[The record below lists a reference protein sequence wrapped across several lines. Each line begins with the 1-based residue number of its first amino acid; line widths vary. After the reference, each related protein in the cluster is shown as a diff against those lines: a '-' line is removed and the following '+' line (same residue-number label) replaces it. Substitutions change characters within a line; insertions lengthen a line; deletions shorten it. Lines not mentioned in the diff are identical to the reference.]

1 MSKLDKDQV
10 LSDFTE
16 AYKAKNGKEPSVEVK
31 SGWYSIDGGKNVRL
45 ATIVEMTE
53 ELSGSAATK
62 AEDKPAAKAETKKP
76 AAKKAKTTAKSAPK
90 KDASSKGYTVTKKG
104 DGYNPA
110 NYWLDYLASLGTDS
124 RTPQGFY

>member
-16 AYKAKNGKEPSVEVK
+16 AYKAKNGKEPEIEVK
-31 SGWYSIDGGKNVRL
+31 SGWYSVDGGKNVRL
-45 ATIVEMTE
+45 AAIVDMTA
-53 ELSGSAATK
+53 ELTGGEAPAK
-62 AEDKPAAKAETKKP
+62 AEEKPAAKTEAKKP
-76 AAKKAKTTAKSAPK
+76 AAKKAKAAPTAPAT
-90 KDASSKGYTVTKKG
+90 SKGYTVTKKG

-110 NYWLDYLASLGTDS
+110 NFWLDYLASLGSDS

>member
-16 AYKAKNGKEPSVEVK
+16 AYKAKNGKEPSIEVK

-45 ATIVEMTE
+45 AAIAEMTA
-53 ELSGSAATK
+53 ELGGEAPAAEK
-62 AEDKPAAKAETKKP
+62 AEAKPAPKKAAKKPAAKAKP
-76 AAKKAKTTAKSAPK
+76 AASVP
-90 KDASSKGYTVTKKG
+90 ASSTGFTVVKKG
-104 DGYNPA
+104 DGFNPA
-110 NYWLDYLASLGTDS
+110 NFWLDYLASLGTDS

>member
-16 AYKAKNGKEPSVEVK
+16 AYKAANGKEPSIEAK
-31 SGWYSIDGGKNVRL
+31 GGWYSIDGGKNVRL
-45 ATIVEMTE
+45 AAVEEMT
-53 ELSGSAATK
+53 SALKGGDAPATK
-62 AEDKPAAKAETKKP
+62 PAAKEDKPAKAAAKKT
-76 AAKKAKTTAKSAPK
+76 AAKKAPAKTAKV
-90 KDASSKGYTVTKKG
+90 SSTGYTVVKKG

-110 NYWLDYLASLGTDS
+110 NYWLDYLSTLGSDS

>member
-16 AYKAKNGKEPSVEVK
+16 AYKAKNGKEPQVEVK
-31 SGWYSIDGGKNVRL
+31 SGWYSVDGGKNIRL
-45 ATIVEMTE
+45 AALVDMTAELTGSEATAAPVE
-53 ELSGSAATK
+53 AK
-62 AEDKPAAKAETKKP
+62 KPAKKA
-76 AAKKAKTTAKSAPK
+76 AAKKAPVAKGVK
-90 KDASSKGYTVTKKG
+90 SKGYTVTKKG

-110 NYWLDYLASLGTDS
+110 NAWLDYLASLGSDS